1 MTGIGPVFHC
11 AFADTYRARNN
22 SMEKTM
28 RILVANHPK
37 LMREVILAALAD
49 QPGIEIVGEVC
60 DESEI
65 LKQVQAT
72 LPDLL
77 VIALDEGEQR
87 PSLCDRVLREYPN
100 LRIIA
105 VASRKDRTLYYWASF
120 DIHCADIE
128 TSTAGI
134 LGAVHNT
141 ADSARRLA

>member
-1 MTGIGPVFHC
+1 MTGIGPVFHF
-11 AFADTYRARNN
+11 AFADTHPVRSN
-22 SMEKTM
+22 SMEKAT
-28 RILVANHPK
+28 RILVANRPK
-37 LMREVILAALAD
+37 LMREVILATLAD
-49 QPGIEIVGEVC
+49 QPGIEIVGEVS

-65 LKQVQAT
+65 LNQVQAT

-87 PSLCDRVLREYPN
+87 PSLCDRVLREYPD

-141 ADSARRLA
+141 ADSARGPA

>member
-1 MTGIGPVFHC
+1 
-11 AFADTYRARNN
+11 
-22 SMEKTM
+22 MEKTT
-28 RILVANHPK
+28 RILVANRPK
-37 LMREVILAALAD
+37 LMREVILATLAD
-49 QPGIEIVGEVC
+49 QPGIEIVGEVS

-87 PSLCDRVLREYPN
+87 PLLCDRVLREYPD

-128 TSTAGI
+128 PSTSGI

-141 ADSARRLA
+141 VDSARRPA